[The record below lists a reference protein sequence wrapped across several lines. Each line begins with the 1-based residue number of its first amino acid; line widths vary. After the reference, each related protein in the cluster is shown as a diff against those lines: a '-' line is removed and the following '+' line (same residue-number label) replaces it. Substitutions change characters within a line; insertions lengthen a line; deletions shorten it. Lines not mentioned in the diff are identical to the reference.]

1 MNLNVQTKK
10 EDDNIKEFQDLFAM
24 GKGMKIS
31 KDLASLKSSKKVDL
45 TYNPGQIKR
54 PEAQLAPAQ
63 AAQPMMAPPAHIAPV
78 EEDKQEA
85 ELSLFG
91 GAMPAG
97 LIN

>member
-1 MNLNVQTKK
+1 
-10 EDDNIKEFQDLFAM
+10 M

-31 KDLASLKSSKKVDL
+31 KDLASQQSAQKVDL

-63 AAQPMMAPPAHIAPV
+63 AAQPMMAPPAMPMAAPAQIAPV

-97 LIN
+97 LIT